1 MSDTPSTTTSSTST
15 PQPPQQEW
23 RLGSLPPSVSLYVL
37 AALVG
42 LLAGLCAAVLK
53 ATIKWTSLL
62 LVSHFHE
69 HGVNWG
75 LLIIPIVGILLTV
88 ALQRYGLKRN
98 IEHGL
103 DKIGDMVRKGQY
115 VIPSTYTYGPV
126 LASTLTLGFGGSAGA
141 EGPIASTG
149 AAIASQLGR
158 WVGLPPRLMMIII
171 GCGAG
176 AGIAGI
182 FKAPVGGIMFT
193 LEVMGMTMTTTAVI
207 ALTIACVIGGM
218 TSYGMTGFKLDVP
231 LTHPQYFD
239 PHMSGWVI
247 VIGVMCGL
255 YSLYYAQ
262 LNVWMQKLL
271 SYARSP
277 WLKALL
283 SGAIL
288 ALLVFIFPSLY
299 GEGYDTMA
307 KLIDGNFA
315 VMTDYSFW
323 HIHGLPPLV
332 TILIICGGV
341 AAVKSLACTAT
352 NSGGGVAGD
361 FAPTLFAGCMA
372 GFFFGGLINECFGLS
387 LPLGNC
393 ALIAMAGAM
402 SGIIKAP
409 LMAMFIVVEMTGY
422 YGMMFPVAI
431 CSVVSYSTV
440 WCLTLRK
447 MQAEM

>member
-1 MSDTPSTTTSSTST
+1 MSSQDQNTAPVAKGAFDDM
-15 PQPPQQEW
+15 EW

-37 AALVG
+37 ATMVG
-42 LLAGLCAAVLK
+42 LIAGTGAFILK
-53 ATIKWTSLL
+53 STIKWMSMMLIP
-62 LVSHFHE
+62 HFNP
-69 HGVNWG
+69 HGGNWA
-75 LLIIPIVGILLTV
+75 LLIIPLVGIVLTV
-88 ALQRYGLKRN
+88 VFQRFGLKKN
-98 IEHGL
+98 ISHGL
-103 DKIGDMVRKGQY
+103 DKIENMVKQGHY
-115 VIPSTYTYGPV
+115 NISPTFTYGPIM
-126 LASTLTLGFGGSAGA
+126 ASTLTLGFGGSAGA
-141 EGPIASTG
+141 EGPIASAG
-149 AAIASQLGR
+149 AAAASQLGR

-193 LEVMGMTMTTTAVI
+193 LEVMGMSLTTVSVL
-207 ALTIACVIGGM
+207 ALTIACVVGGM
-218 TSYGMTGFKLDVP
+218 TSYGLTGFTLDVP

-247 VIGVMCGL
+247 VLGVLCGL
-255 YSLYYAQ
+255 YSLYYSK
-262 LNVWMQKLL
+262 LNVWMQKLFG
-271 SYARSP
+271 YARSP
-277 WLKALL
+277 WIKALL
-283 SGAIL
+283 SGSIL
-288 ALLVFIFPSLY
+288 SVLVFVFPSLY

-323 HIHGLPPLV
+323 HIHGLPPLM
-332 TILIICGGV
+332 TIILVCGGV
-341 AAVKSLACTAT
+341 AAVKSLACTAS

-393 ALIAMAGAM
+393 ALIAMAGTM

>member
-1 MSDTPSTTTSSTST
+1 MSTISPDNNRPSSSTS
-15 PQPPQQEW
+15 PSQEW
-23 RLGSLPPSVSLYVL
+23 HLGSLPPSISLFVL

-42 LLAGLCAAVLK
+42 LLAGLGAFVLK
-53 ATIKWTSLL
+53 ETIKWLSLL
-62 LVSHFHE
+62 LVSHFHK
-69 HGVNWG
+69 HGVNWA
-75 LLIIPIVGILLTV
+75 LLSIPIAGILLTV

-103 DKIGDMVRKGQY
+103 DKIGDMVRRGQY
-115 VIPSTYTYGPV
+115 NIPATYTYGPV

-149 AAIASQLGR
+149 AALASQLGR

-176 AGIAGI
+176 IAGI
-182 FKAPVGGIMFT
+182 FKAPVGGMMFT
-193 LEVMGMTMTTTAVI
+193 LEVMGMEMTTVAVI

-218 TSYGMTGFKLDVP
+218 TSYGMTGFSLDVP
-231 LTHPQYFD
+231 LNHPQYFD

-247 VIGVMCGL
+247 VLGVLCGL
-255 YSLYYAQ
+255 YSIYYSRVGVLTQ
-262 LNVWMQKLL
+262 RLL
-271 SYARSP
+271 ELCRSP

-283 SGAIL
+283 SGVIL
-288 ALLVFIFPSLY
+288 AVLVFVFPSLY
-299 GEGYDTMA
+299 GEGYETMA
-307 KLIDGNFA
+307 RLIDGNLTA
-315 VMTDYSFW
+315 MTDYSFW
-323 HIHGLPPLV
+323 HMDGRPTLDTIMLV
-332 TILIICGGV
+332 CGGV
-341 AAVKSLACTAT
+341 AVVKSFACTAT

-372 GFFFGGLINECFGLS
+372 GFFFGGILNMLFGLS

-402 SGIIKAP
+402 AGIIKAP

-431 CSVVSYSTV
+431 CSVTSYATV
-440 WCLTLRK
+440 WALTLRGT
-447 MQAEM
+447 APRN